1 MTSKARKRTQSRRD
15 VGEVP
20 SEQLRKETEVPAAIA
35 TAPQIPKAK
44 PTLAS
49 PTNSPKLVSRQE
61 SDSDEDGPMKAHLG
75 KNKRPDLIGTR
86 PCERFLNGHCNF
98 GKDCWFVH
106 DEEVRDQ
113 VRAAAA
119 LMGSSGGSQ
128 IKLEDEPP
136 KPKISL
142 APTNPWGRKVEDN
155 DEYDEELGPLGEN
168 VTDAEMGHHLEDV
181 NGLVYQ
187 MAADA
192 AESVPTEKLEKI
204 QLSDAA
210 KPSQPRERTTGDL
223 GQPTCDSSLPP
234 ATPGTQPALGVFS
247 VVDMLASVRS
257 SLFQDAMA
265 RGVCIPAPPHDSTSN
280 SRIPHLSQ
288 VNVSD

>member
-86 PCERFLNGHCNF
+86 PCERFLNGYCNF

-119 LMGSSGGSQ
+119 LMG
-128 IKLEDEPP
+128 I
-136 KPKISL
+136 
-142 APTNPWGRKVEDN
+142 
-155 DEYDEELGPLGEN
+155 
-168 VTDAEMGHHLEDV
+168 
-181 NGLVYQ
+181 
-187 MAADA
+187 
-192 AESVPTEKLEKI
+192 
-204 QLSDAA
+204 
-210 KPSQPRERTTGDL
+210 DL
-223 GQPTCDSSLPP
+223 TKGMC
-234 ATPGTQPALGVFS
+234 
-247 VVDMLASVRS
+247 
-257 SLFQDAMA
+257 
-265 RGVCIPAPPHDSTSN
+265 
-280 SRIPHLSQ
+280 
-288 VNVSD
+288 